1 MSKKV
6 LDETIKRSKNNK
18 ELITTEKVYQLMEQL
33 YSLKYFG
40 LKMKEMKQTL
50 EIKINEDIDSSKM
63 PDDQVGCSQY
73 LYY

>member
-6 LDETIKRSKNNK
+6 LDDTIKRSKNNK

-50 EIKINEDIDSSKM
+50 